1 MNVILFAH
9 SQISAKAYPI
19 IGEHLEHLY
28 IFDTVS
34 DGELIA
40 FGAVRTCYSPLKPSE
55 LYTAEGEKYFSQA
68 ATDGEGGTEMDRLM
82 RTIRKSKHTSTMEH
96 ISFTFIIEGVS
107 RSLLAQLTRHRVGFS
122 YSVQSQRYVK
132 FSTESKSGGFDYVKP
147 HALEFENPAFKT
159 YDEAKRIKEHNRL
172 VQANEYFE
180 QCMDQMQET
189 YDNLIKLGINQ
200 EDARAVLPNAA
211 SVNLFMT
218 CNITSLMGFYT
229 KRKKGRGAQAEI
241 TELAEAFRREVLE
254 VEPWLEKYFDE
265 V

>member
-9 SQISAKAYPI
+9 SQISTEAYRI
-19 IGEHLEHLY
+19 IGEHLDNLY
-28 IFDTVS
+28 DLGKVS

-40 FGAVRTCYSPLKPSE
+40 FGAVRTCYSPLKPTE
-55 LYTAEGEKYFSQA
+55 LYLAEGEKYFSQA
-68 ATDGEGGTEMDRLM
+68 ATDGQGGSEMDRLM
-82 RTIRKSKHTSTMEH
+82 RTIRNSKHTSTMEH
-96 ISFTFIIEGVS
+96 ISFTFIIEDVS

-132 FSTESKSGGFDYVKP
+132 FSTDSRSEGFDYLMPEKVDNEELK
-147 HALEFENPAFKT
+147 ASSKTDEELLCGSTKVVFEEAMQSAQAY
-159 YDEAKRIKEHNRL
+159 YDL
-172 VQANEYFE
+172 
-180 QCMDQMQET
+180 
-189 YDNLIKLGINQ
+189 LIKLGIPQ

-218 CNITSLMGFYT
+218 CNITSLMGFYS

-241 TELAEAFRREVLE
+241 TGLAEALRREVLE
-254 VEPWLEKYFDE
+254 VEPWLESYFNE

>member
-40 FGAVRTCYSPLKPSE
+40 FGAVRTCYSPLKPTE
-55 LYTAEGEKYFSQA
+55 LYQAEGKKYFSEA

-107 RSLLAQLTRHRVGFS
+107 RSLLAQLTRHRIGFS

-132 FSTESKSGGFDYVKP
+132 FSTESKSGGFEYTVPEKVRNAKPSGNGEEVQRAFDYAMKAAQEWYD
-147 HALEFENPAFKT
+147 ALI
-159 YDEAKRIKEHNRL
+159 D
-172 VQANEYFE
+172 
-180 QCMDQMQET
+180 
-189 YDNLIKLGINQ
+189 LGVNQ

-218 CNITSLMGFYT
+218 CNITSLMGFYS

-241 TELAEAFRREVLE
+241 TELAEALRREVLE
-254 VEPWLEKYFDE
+254 VEPWLESYFNE